1 MHTHT
6 YSKQLLAIC
15 KFVEI
20 YQNRH
25 WNYANWLQYSK
36 IAQMQSLIRRRR
48 WHQFQ
53 HWSENSH
60 IYDFFNRLTSIS
72 KKRNKNHTRI
82 CFTHSC
88 RISQLHSILG
98 HSHQTIHTGTYEW
111 PHQYSQ
117 YTSRGCGRTTLPR
130 NTRRRP
136 PSNPLPNSLSHLH
149 DCLPGLQIE
158 QLHCH
163 VVMEESKVIHK
174 IPEQEQ
180 AR

>member
-1 MHTHT
+1 MLTDFNIQRLHKCKVWLEGWDGINFNTDQKFTH
-6 YSKQLLAIC
+6 LR
-15 KFVEI
+15 FF
-20 YQNRH
+20 
-25 WNYANWLQYSK
+25 
-36 IAQMQSLIRRRR
+36 QSINQ
-48 WHQFQ
+48 HQQ
-53 HWSENSH
+53 
-60 IYDFFNRLTSIS
+60 
-72 KKRNKNHTRI
+72 KKRIKITHSI

-163 VVMEESKVIHK
+163 VVMEEAKVIHK